1 MLSELAMIL
10 VTLTVGSSVTS
21 IDGDA
26 LATGDSRELVEAT
39 ADQALRSIRAAEA
52 SGADVSSLTERFNA
66 ALGLQQQATDNA
78 FTSCSGHDECII
90 QANDMLL
97 SIVDESSAIR
107 SDATAGKEAANML
120 TFTVYVPVSSF
131 IVSVAIVVLYNSWK
145 SRRARK
151 FEALVIHEKESH

>member
-1 MLSELAMIL
+1 MLFGLVMIL
-10 VTLTVGSSVTS
+10 ASLSVGSNVAG
-21 IDGDA
+21 IGGDA

-52 SGADVSSLTERFNA
+52 SGADVSHLTERFNT
-66 ALGLQQQATDNA
+66 ALDFQRQATDNA
-78 FTSCSGHDECII
+78 SASCSGPDECVI

-107 SDATAGKEAANML
+107 SEATAGKEAADIL

-131 IVSVAIVVLYNSWK
+131 VVSIAIVALYKSWK
-145 SRRARK
+145 SRRAKK
-151 FEALVIHEKESH
+151 FEALEIHQKGSR